1 MVSQAVSDHGA
12 ARPRPEE
19 EGRRCCGATDH
30 REWVNHVRREY
41 EDGVLDT
48 VIRLNADLGKSATGR
63 LPIVVFDEKCN
74 GFEDYKSA
82 TLELLT
88 DLEKNTPRLRVVGTE
103 AAAG

>member
-1 MVSQAVSDHGA
+1 M
-12 ARPRPEE
+12 
-19 EGRRCCGATDH
+19 
-30 REWVNHVRREY
+30 
-41 EDGVLDT
+41 LDT
-48 VIRLNADLGKSATGR
+48 VIRLNADLGKSATGG
-63 LPIVVFDEKCN
+63 LPIVVFDEKYN